1 MEHSGTHSPRQSE
14 RAGNDALRFAAAP
27 VMARWTGRLEGDLGP
42 LPASDGAF
50 GSELERRRRALV
62 DRPWSWV
69 TQVHGAG
76 VVVVRDPDHRGGVEG
91 DALVSGHPGA
101 CLAVFTADCA
111 PIALASPEGVV
122 GAVHAGWRG
131 LMAGVV
137 GSAAGAMRALGAT
150 RIEAALGPCIHAEC
164 YEFSPRDLD
173 AVAARLGPP
182 VRADTATGRPALD
195 LPEAVRASLRAADV
209 ELVAEEDVCTACSP
223 AHYSY
228 RARAERQRMA
238 LVVWPA

>member
-1 MEHSGTHSPRQSE
+1 V
-14 RAGNDALRFAAAP
+14 AG
-27 VMARWTGRLEGDLGP
+27 GDGW
-42 LPASDGAF
+42 G

-62 DRPWSWV
+62 DRQWSWV
-69 TQVHGAG
+69 TQVHGTD
-76 VVVVRDPDHRGGVEG
+76 VVVVRDPDQRGGAEA
-91 DALVSGHPGA
+91 DALVSDHPGA

-131 LMAGVV
+131 LTAGVV
-137 GSAAGAMRALGAT
+137 ANAAEAMRALGAS

-164 YEFSPRDLD
+164 YEFSPGDLD
-173 AVAARLGPP
+173 AVAANLGAA
-182 VRADTATGRPALD
+182 VRAGTATGRPALD

-209 ELVAEEDVCTACSP
+209 ELVADEDVCTACSP
-223 AHYSY
+223 THFSY
-228 RARAERQRMA
+228 RARGEQQRMA

>member
-1 MEHSGTHSPRQSE
+1 MEQSGTHDPRQSD
-14 RAGNDALRFAAAP
+14 RAIDDAVRFAVAP
-27 VMARWTGRLEGDLGP
+27 VLARWTGRPEGDLGP
-42 LPASDGAF
+42 VATG
-50 GSELERRRRALV
+50 GSELERRRRSIV

-76 VVVVRDPDHRGGVEG
+76 VVVVRDPDQRGGAEG
-91 DALVSGHPGA
+91 DALVSDHPAA

-111 PIALASPEGVV
+111 PIALASPEGVI

-131 LMAGVV
+131 LTAGVI
-137 GSAAGAMRALGAT
+137 GSAARAMRTLGAT
-150 RIEAALGPCIHAEC
+150 GIVARLGPCIHAEC

-173 AVAARLGPP
+173 PVAARLGPA
-182 VRADTATGRPALD
+182 VRANTATGRPALD

-209 ELVAEEDVCTACSP
+209 DLVADDDVCTACSP
-223 AHYSY
+223 AHFSY
-228 RARAERQRMA
+228 RARGERQRMA

>member
-1 MEHSGTHSPRQSE
+1 VA
-14 RAGNDALRFAAAP
+14 AGD
-27 VMARWTGRLEGDLGP
+27 GP
-42 LPASDGAF
+42 G

-76 VVVVRDPDHRGGVEG
+76 VVVVRDPDQEGGAEG
-91 DALVSGHPGA
+91 DALVSDHPGA

-131 LMAGVV
+131 LVAGVV
-137 GSAAGAMRALGAT
+137 DSAAAAMRALGAS
-150 RIEAALGPCIHAEC
+150 RVEAALGPCIHPEC

-173 AVAARLGPP
+173 QVAARLGPA
-182 VRADTATGRPALD
+182 VRARTATGRPALD
-195 LPEAVRASLRAADV
+195 LPEAVRASLRAADA
-209 ELVAEEDVCTACSP
+209 ELVADEDICTACSP
-223 AHYSY
+223 AHFSY
-228 RARAERQRMA
+228 RARGERQRMA

>member
-1 MEHSGTHSPRQSE
+1 M
-14 RAGNDALRFAAAP
+14 RFIAAP

-42 LPASDGAF
+42 VPAGDGRA
-50 GSELERRRRALV
+50 GAELERRRRALV

-76 VVVVRDPDHRGGVEG
+76 VVVVRGPGHSGGAQG
-91 DALVSGHPGA
+91 DALVSDQPGA

-137 GSAAGAMRALGAT
+137 GSAAGAMRALGAS

-164 YEFSPRDLD
+164 YEFSPGDLGP
-173 AVAARLGPP
+173 VAARLGPT
-182 VRADTATGRPALD
+182 VRASTATGRPALD
-195 LPEAVRASLRAADV
+195 LPEAVRASLREADV
-209 ELVAEEDVCTACSP
+209 ELVACEDICTACSA
-223 AHYSY
+223 AHFSY
-228 RARAERQRMA
+228 RARGERQRMA

>member
-1 MEHSGTHSPRQSE
+1 MG
-14 RAGNDALRFAAAP
+14 
-27 VMARWTGRLEGDLGP
+27 
-42 LPASDGAF
+42 DGAA
-50 GSELERRRRALV
+50 GVELEKRRRALV

-69 TQVHGAG
+69 TQVHGAD
-76 VVVVRDPDHRGGVEG
+76 VLVVRDPDHSGGARG
-91 DALVSGHPGA
+91 DALVSDHPAA

-137 GSAAGAMRALGAT
+137 GSAAGAMRALGAS
-150 RIEAALGPCIHAEC
+150 RIEGALGPCIHAEC
-164 YEFSPRDLD
+164 YEFSPADLD
-173 AVAARLGPP
+173 AVAASLGPV
-182 VRADTATGRPALD
+182 VRARTATGRPALD

-209 ELVAEEDVCTACSP
+209 ELVADEDVCTACSP
-223 AHYSY
+223 AHFSY
-228 RARAERQRMA
+228 RARGERQRMA

>member
-1 MEHSGTHSPRQSE
+1 V
-14 RAGNDALRFAAAP
+14 RFTFAP
-27 VMARWTGRLEGDLGP
+27 VMARWTGRPEGDLGP
-42 LPASDGAF
+42 APEGDGAAAA
-50 GSELERRRRALV
+50 ELEERRRALV

-69 TQVHGAG
+69 TQVHGAD
-76 VVVVRDPDHRGGVEG
+76 VLVVRDPDHGGGAQG
-91 DALVSGHPGA
+91 DALVSDHPAA

-137 GSAAGAMRALGAT
+137 GSAVGAMRALGAS
-150 RIEAALGPCIHAEC
+150 RIEGALGPCIHAEC
-164 YEFSPRDLD
+164 YEFSPADLD
-173 AVAARLGPP
+173 AVAADLGPI
-182 VRADTATGRPALD
+182 VRARTATGRPALD

-209 ELVAEEDVCTACSP
+209 ELVADEDVCTACSP
-223 AHYSY
+223 AHFSY
-228 RARAERQRMA
+228 RARGERQRMA